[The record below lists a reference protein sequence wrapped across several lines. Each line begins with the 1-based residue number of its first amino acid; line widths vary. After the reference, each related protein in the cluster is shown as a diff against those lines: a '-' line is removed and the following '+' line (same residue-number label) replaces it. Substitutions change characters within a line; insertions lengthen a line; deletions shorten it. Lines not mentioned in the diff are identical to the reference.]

1 MAALTTGMG
10 TKTGNIDTHAGD
22 ANAESRD
29 VMKEA
34 RDVMEEVRDVMKEAR
49 DVNGCIKIANSDG
62 KWVVLPKNR
71 AKKRF
76 GGLTG
81 LLGGLE
87 R

>member
-1 MAALTTGMG
+1 MKEA
-10 TKTGNIDTHAGD
+10 
-22 ANAESRD
+22 RD
-29 VMKEA
+29 VMEEA
-34 RDVMEEVRDVMKEAR
+34 RDVMEEVRDVMEEARDVMEETR